1 VGAACLFLL
10 GIYSLLCEIGKHRVS
25 TMGRRRR
32 QKVRRRPQK
41 KIPDVYPCPNCGNTA
56 IKIELYR
63 DNGLA
68 TVKCGS
74 CGLETNVDSI
84 NSLTEPVDVYGDF
97 IDTFYQGRQ
106 TEAY

>member
-1 VGAACLFLL
+1 
-10 GIYSLLCEIGKHRVS
+10 
-25 TMGRRRR
+25 MGRRRR

-41 KIPDVYPCPNCGNTA
+41 KIPDVYPCPACGNTA

-74 CGLETNVDSI
+74 CQLETSLDQVNA
-84 NSLTEPVDVYGDF
+84 LTEAVDIYGDF
-97 IDTFYQGRQ
+97 IDQFYQSRQ
-106 TEAY
+106 TEIY

>member
-1 VGAACLFLL
+1 
-10 GIYSLLCEIGKHRVS
+10 
-25 TMGRRRR
+25 MGRRRR

-41 KIPDVYPCPNCGNTA
+41 RIPDVYPCPNCVNAA

-74 CGLETNVDSI
+74 CMIEMAIDSI
-84 NSLTEPVDVYGDF
+84 NSLSEPVDVYGDF
-97 IDTFYQGRQ
+97 IDKFYQSR
-106 TEAY
+106 EVEV

>member
-1 VGAACLFLL
+1 
-10 GIYSLLCEIGKHRVS
+10 
-25 TMGRRRR
+25 MGRRRR

-41 KIPDVYPCPNCGNTA
+41 RIPDVYPCPACGNTA
-56 IKIELYR
+56 VKIELYR

-74 CGLETNVDSI
+74 CQLEKQITN
-84 NSLTEPVDVYGDF
+84 LTTLSEPVDVYGDF
-97 IDTFYQGRQ
+97 IDVFYQSRQ